1 MAAEGDHL
9 AEGHSGQQESDPD
22 AGQHTFDADIAAVG
36 SVDHQQDHLHEI
48 IILGGFG
55 AQGGHQ
61 AAPELAWAFLVQGAQ
76 GGDTLD
82 PRLHG
87 DLHTTGRRWGR
98 RYENAIVHELMRLHT
113 CVHKQWDFHGKRDT
127 EAMVKRPGGRD

>member
-22 AGQHTFDADIAAVG
+22 AGEQTFDADIAAVG

-48 IILGGFG
+48 IILGAIGG
-55 AQGGHQ
+55 QGGHQ

-76 GGDTLD
+76 GGATLD

-87 DLHTTGRRWGR
+87 DLHTTDDATDVTNRQS
-98 RYENAIVHELMRLHT
+98 
-113 CVHKQWDFHGKRDT
+113 C
-127 EAMVKRPGGRD
+127 PS